1 MQGQG
6 LQPDVITYSATI
18 SACAKGHQP
27 ERALELLAEMQ
38 GRGLDPNVITYS
50 AAIYQRS
57 YQRMREGTTT

>member
-1 MQGQG
+1 MREGK
-6 LQPDVITYSATI
+6 L
-18 SACAKGHQP
+18 P

-50 AAIYQRS
+50 AAFYQRS